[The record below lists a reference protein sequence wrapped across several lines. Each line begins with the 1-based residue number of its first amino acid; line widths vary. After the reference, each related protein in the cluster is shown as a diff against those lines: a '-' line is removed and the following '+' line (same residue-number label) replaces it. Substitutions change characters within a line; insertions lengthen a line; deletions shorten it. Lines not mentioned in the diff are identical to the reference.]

1 MEHVLL
7 FIIQLLAS
15 LLAFLLIDSEAC
27 YFEMCWFTFS
37 LPAIKYVNIK
47 KFCNLLQGNTLFQLI
62 KEYVYILWWNPSNLN
77 TLETQYN
84 LPDYQGVL
92 FLGIIEIR
100 MVGVYPK

>member
-1 MEHVLL
+1 
-7 FIIQLLAS
+7 
-15 LLAFLLIDSEAC
+15 
-27 YFEMCWFTFS
+27 MCWFTFS